1 MGDDKM
7 KVKDLVMLLKQC
19 DENKEIEVINEDY
32 EDMIV
37 LYPYDIEEND
47 NYVDIMTANTEVDDE
62 ELRKETKGE
71 D

>member
-62 ELRKETKGE
+62 ELRKETKG